1 MRRPLYFTELA
12 AQPFP
17 LGLIGHVLADH
28 KELLRT
34 FCFQD
39 NETGDGANATEVY
52 RTKIVRPVNDLL
64 ARGKKNLRL
73 HAIDVNH
80 ERHHTVTVKFSYKPA
95 AAKRWVDDEAR
106 LSLFLASKKSM
117 AMERKAEADGEE
129 FTVVSP
135 RRGRVP
141 IKRPKN
147 RKKLKARK
155 AADAV
160 L

>member
-17 LGLIGHVLADH
+17 LGLVGNVLTEH

-39 NETGDGANATEVY
+39 NEMGDGANATEAY

-64 ARGKKNLRL
+64 AHGKKNLRL
-73 HAIDVNH
+73 RSINVDH
-80 ERHHTVTVKFSYKPA
+80 ERHHTVMIAFSYKPA
-95 AAKRWVDDEAR
+95 ALKQWVDDEAR
-106 LSLFLASKKSM
+106 LSLFQASKKSM

-141 IKRPKN
+141 VKRPKN

-155 AADAV
+155 AADTV